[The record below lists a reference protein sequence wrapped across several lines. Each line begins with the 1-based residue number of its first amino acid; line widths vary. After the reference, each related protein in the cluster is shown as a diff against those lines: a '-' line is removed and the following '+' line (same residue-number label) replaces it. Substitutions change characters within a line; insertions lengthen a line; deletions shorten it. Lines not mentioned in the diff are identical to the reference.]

1 MRPASHILRL
11 ALLPLLL
18 VFAATPLACSE
29 APWPRVVPTPAPPD
43 PPSVP
48 VAAPAAPAAPAVL
61 AAAPPEVRQV
71 ELSPEAIASLVVLL
85 THYDQVHLALTTDK
99 TDGITT
105 SGVAMAES
113 ALAARPLI
121 RDETLAAVL
130 SDLETKGRK
139 LGEGDIEAI
148 RLTYGE
154 LSKSLVALV
163 SASAPLREGRF
174 VFECP
179 MARGYQKWIQKE
191 PSLRNP
197 YFGAAMLTCGDESRW
212 AP

>member
-1 MRPASHILRL
+1 MRPASPILRVM
-11 ALLPLLL
+11 LLPLLFL
-18 VFAATPLACSE
+18 LFLFTATPLACSE
-29 APWPRVVPTPAPPD
+29 APWPRVVPAPAPPD
-43 PPSVP
+43 PPSGPRV
-48 VAAPAAPAAPAVL
+48 
-61 AAAPPEVRQV
+61 AAAPTPIAAPPTEVRQV
-71 ELSPEAIASLVVLL
+71 ELSPEAIAALHALL
-85 THYDQVHLALTTDK
+85 THYDKVHLALTSDK
-99 TDGITT
+99 TDGITA

-113 ALAARPLI
+113 ALAARALV
-121 RDETLAAVL
+121 RDETLAALL

-148 RLTYGE
+148 RLTHGE

-179 MARGYQKWIQKE
+179 MAKGYQKWIQRE